1 MGRTKQDHLIAART
15 PVRRAMPLA
24 LWPRVRK
31 LLDYEDLV
39 RQGDVDAVHDMRVA
53 TKRLRE
59 ATRLFRPALGKAR
72 LARHVD
78 SLEALNDALGGVR
91 ELDVL
96 GMRIEALCS
105 TGPEV
110 RQALAPLTQGVQVRA
125 QIAREQL
132 HDVLAQS
139 LPRLRP
145 DFRALLSRKNQ
156 RKSRAW
162 GVRFADFGASAVRRR
177 LVRAFAMEQA
187 ARVPEA
193 VSEFH
198 AMRIAVK
205 KLRYGLELFLHV
217 LGRPARRAYGPVGE
231 LQDLMGEVHDWDVVL
246 AEITATCALPASP
259 HTTVA
264 LELAARERA
273 RLYAMALAHLDKM
286 HRKGLAADLLA
297 SLR

>member
-1 MGRTKQDHLIAART
+1 MK
-15 PVRRAMPLA
+15 LA

-31 LLDYEDLV
+31 LLEYEDLV

-59 ATRLFRPALGKAR
+59 AVRLFRPAVGKTR
-72 LARHVD
+72 LAQHVE
-78 SLEALNDALGGVR
+78 SLETLNDALGGVR

-96 GMRIEALCS
+96 AIRIEALRT

-110 RQALAPLTQGVQVRA
+110 RDALAPLAQSVQVRT
-125 QIAREQL
+125 QVARERL

-139 LPRLRP
+139 LSRLKP
-145 DFRALLSRKNQ
+145 DFRALLSRKGR
-156 RKSRAW
+156 RKSPAW
-162 GVRFADFGASAVRRR
+162 GMRFSDFGASAVRRR
-177 LVRAFAMEQA
+177 LVRAFEMEQA
-187 ARVPEA
+187 ARAPEA
-193 VSEFH
+193 VGDLH

-246 AEITATCALPASP
+246 QEITALSALPPSP
-259 HTTVA
+259 RMTAA
-264 LELAARERA
+264 LELASRERA
-273 RLYAMALAHLDKM
+273 RLYAMTLAHLDRM
-286 HRKGLAADLLA
+286 HRKGLPRDLLA